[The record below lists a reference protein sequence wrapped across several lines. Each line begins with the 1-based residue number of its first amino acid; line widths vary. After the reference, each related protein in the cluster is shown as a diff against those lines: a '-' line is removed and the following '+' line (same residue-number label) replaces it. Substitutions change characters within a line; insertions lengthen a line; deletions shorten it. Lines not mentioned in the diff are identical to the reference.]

1 MTYEERLEAHK
12 QELLAMGVAEKDIPK
27 IMKLE
32 AETGHSYR
40 ESWELLMT
48 QPGMVE
54 DVVDEEA
61 VSDYDF

>member
-12 QELLAMGVAEKDIPK
+12 QELLAMGVAEKDISK

-40 ESWELLMT
+40 ESWELRMT

-54 DVVDEEA
+54 DVMDDA
-61 VSDYDF
+61 VIGDYDF